1 MIRILIA
8 DDHPV
13 VRRGLKQIIAEI
25 PDPVTVDEA
34 TYGMEALSKTRTGNY
49 DIVILDIDMP
59 DKNGMD
65 VLEQIKYE
73 KPELPVLMLTMYAEE
88 QLAVRALKIG
98 ASGYLTKASA
108 SDELVSAIQ
117 KVLSGGKYVS
127 PSLAEHLASL
137 LQKTEARPD
146 EILSNREY
154 QVMCQIASGKAAK
167 EIATELALSVKTIS
181 TYRTRIL
188 QKTGMKNNVELAKYA
203 IMHKLP
209 LK

>member
-13 VRRGLKQIIAEI
+13 VRQGLKQTITEI
-25 PDPVTVDEA
+25 PDAVTVDEA
-34 TYGMEALSKTRTGNY
+34 TDGMEALNKARMGNY
-49 DIVILDIDMP
+49 DVVILDIAMP
-59 DKNGMD
+59 GKNGID

-73 KPELPVLMLTMYAEE
+73 RPNLPVLMLTMYPEE

-127 PSLAEHLASL
+127 SSLAEHLASL
-137 LQKTEARPD
+137 LQQTEQQPH
-146 EILSNREY
+146 ETLSNREY
-154 QVMCQIASGKAAK
+154 QVLCLIASGKTTAEIAK
-167 EIATELALSVKTIS
+167 ELFLSIKTIS
-181 TYRTRIL
+181 TYRSRIL
-188 QKTGMKNNVELAKYA
+188 EKMGMKNNVELARYA
-203 IMHKLP
+203 VKRNL
-209 LK
+209 LT